1 MYIIVSNSVISI
13 ANANAIYVADGL
25 LKIET
30 ETSAMVISNIPENA
44 LQQVAEG
51 VAEGKRFIEMEEA
64 TLELAEAEDD
74 A

>member
-1 MYIIVSNSVISI
+1 MYILVSNSVISI
-13 ANANAIYVADGL
+13 ANANAIYVTDGL

-30 ETSAMVISNIPENA
+30 ETSVMAISNIPENA

-51 VAEGKRFIEMEEA
+51 VAEGKRFIEMEDA

>member
-1 MYIIVSNSVISI
+1 MYIIVSNSVVSI
-13 ANANAIYVADGL
+13 ANANAIYVTDGM

-30 ETSAMVISNIPENA
+30 ETSAIALSNIPENA

-51 VAEGKRFIEMEEA
+51 VAEGKRFIEMEDA
-64 TLELAEAEDD
+64 VLELAEVEND

>member
-1 MYIIVSNSVISI
+1 MYILVSNSVVSI
-13 ANANAIYVADGL
+13 ANANAIYVTDGM

-30 ETSAMVISNIPENA
+30 ETSAMAISNIPENA

-51 VAEGKRFIEMEEA
+51 VAEGKRFIEFEDA
-64 TLELAEAEDD
+64 TLELAEAENE

>member
-1 MYIIVSNSVISI
+1 MYILVSNSVVSI
-13 ANANAIYVADGL
+13 ANANAIYVTDGL

-51 VAEGKRFIEMEEA
+51 VAEGKRYIEMEDA
-64 TLELAEAEDD
+64 TLELMEAEDD

>member
-1 MYIIVSNSVISI
+1 MYILVSNSVISI
-13 ANANAIYVADGL
+13 ANANAIYVTDGL

-30 ETSAMVISNIPENA
+30 ETSAMAISNIPENA

-51 VAEGKRFIEMEEA
+51 VAEGKRFIEMEDA

>member
-1 MYIIVSNSVISI
+1 MYIIVSNSVVST
-13 ANANAIYVADGL
+13 ANANAIYVTDGM

-30 ETSAMVISNIPENA
+30 ETSAIALSNIPENA

-51 VAEGKRFIEMEEA
+51 VAEGKRFIEMEDA
-64 TLELAEAEDD
+64 VLELAEAEND

>member
-1 MYIIVSNSVISI
+1 MYILVSNSVVSI
-13 ANANAIYVADGL
+13 ANANAIYVTDGM

-30 ETSAMVISNIPENA
+30 ETSAMAISNIPENA

-51 VAEGKRFIEMEEA
+51 VAENKRFIEFEDA
-64 TLELAEAEDD
+64 ILELAEAENE